1 MVSKMHNDYEDQVLA
16 RMNEL
21 LDEYTIETLLEQADL
36 TEAEALTKLI
46 LEGHI
51 DESQLPSLCK

>member
-1 MVSKMHNDYEDQVLA
+1 MHNDYEDQVLA